1 MSTLMQ
7 PPARPTPRFTVFAG
21 LSIVQSMPRVLGLVK
36 SSSSAP
42 SLAPSRS
49 VHERWLLLLFVLSLA
64 LLNPWV
70 RGDGVGYYAFARAPL
85 IEHSFDFGRDY
96 LSANTS
102 FREARLDEL
111 GQPKPLYRT
120 RTGHL
125 ENHFTVG
132 PAMLWTPF
140 LLLAHGGVLLARA
153 LGSQIAAD
161 GFSQPYRIAMACGT
175 AFWGFLGLLLAFRVA
190 RQYAGDLWA
199 FLATLAI
206 WWASSL
212 PVYMYFNPSWSHAH
226 SAFVVALFLWY
237 WRETREQ
244 RTLRQWCILALISG
258 LMLNVYYT
266 NAMLLM
272 VLAVEGVR
280 EYAAAFR
287 DPARRGAR
295 LGQLLARHALFVVVV
310 FLCLLPTFIT
320 RYIIYGNPLESGYI
334 SIQDWSW
341 RSPFFL
347 AVLFSS
353 EHGLFSW
360 TPILLLAAAG
370 LVLLQWREPR
380 VGTPLLAAALAFYI
394 FIACYPDWA
403 GISSYGNRFFVSLT
417 PLFILGLSVLLERVA
432 TLFRSQRAA
441 TASAAFVLA
450 LFVLWNGAFMFQWGE
465 HLIPPR
471 GPISWS
477 TMIHNQFAVVP
488 RQFAVHLRNYFFHRR
503 ELMRQIE
510 DRDIEQMKGQSE
522 Y

>member
-21 LSIVQSMPRVLGLVK
+21 LSIVQSMLRVLGLAK

-49 VHERWLLLLFVLSLA
+49 VHARWLLLLFVLSLA

-102 FREARLDEL
+102 FRETRLDEL
-111 GQPKPLYRT
+111 GQPKPFYRT
-120 RTGHL
+120 STGHL

-153 LGSQIAAD
+153 LGSQVAAD

-175 AFWGFLGLLLAFRVA
+175 SFWGFLGLLLAFRVA

-237 WRETREQ
+237 WHQTREQ
-244 RTLRQWCILALISG
+244 RSVRQWFGLALIAG
-258 LMLNVYYT
+258 LTLNVYYA

-272 VLAVEGVR
+272 ILVVEAFR
-280 EYAAAFR
+280 DYAAAFR
-287 DPARRGAR
+287 RGVGTGAAVS
-295 LGQLLARHALFVVVV
+295 QLLAKHLLFAAVTL
-310 FLCLLPTFIT
+310 LCLLPTFVT
-320 RYIIYGNPLESGYI
+320 RYIVYGSPFESGYT
-334 SIQDWSW
+334 SVQN
-341 RSPFFL
+341 
-347 AVLFSS
+347 
-353 EHGLFSW
+353 
-360 TPILLLAAAG
+360 
-370 LVLLQWREPR
+370 
-380 VGTPLLAAALAFYI
+380 
-394 FIACYPDWA
+394 WA
-403 GISSYGNRFFVSLT
+403 
-417 PLFILGLSVLLERVA
+417 
-432 TLFRSQRAA
+432 
-441 TASAAFVLA
+441 
-450 LFVLWNGAFMFQWGE
+450 W
-465 HLIPPR
+465 
-471 GPISWS
+471 
-477 TMIHNQFAVVP
+477 
-488 RQFAVHLRNYFFHRR
+488 
-503 ELMRQIE
+503 
-510 DRDIEQMKGQSE
+510 
-522 Y
+522 